1 MIEPLQQF
9 AGMVEAFGF
18 YVALARSIFTN
29 VQPYLKRPQGKNSA
43 ASPNLKHSVK
53 K

>member
-18 YVALARSIFTN
+18 YGRAGAIHHMSQIYN
-29 VQPYLKRPQGKNSA
+29 
-43 ASPNLKHSVK
+43 HI
-53 K
+53 